1 MNWYILFV
9 AAAIPLVVGFVWYG
23 PLFSKQWL
31 ESIGKT
37 REEME
42 ASKPNMLV
50 TFGCTYLFGLLFA
63 SVLMSLCVHQF
74 SAGGMIGGQPSSDT
88 LPSFAAF
95 MADYGNAFR
104 TFKHGAF
111 HGLLSSLFLS
121 LFFVGVPSLFEQ
133 KGWKYIWIHTGFNIV
148 CGIIMGGLIC
158 QFL

>member
-37 REEME
+37 KEEME

-50 TFGCTYLFGLLFA
+50 TFGCTYIFGLLFA
-63 SVLMSLCVHQF
+63 SVLMQLSIHQMGAYGMVEGVSPDKLGSFNTFMAEFGKQYRWYGHGALHGTIASLC
-74 SAGGMIGGQPSSDT
+74 
-88 LPSFAAF
+88 
-95 MADYGNAFR
+95 
-104 TFKHGAF
+104 
-111 HGLLSSLFLS
+111 LS
-121 LFFVGVPSLFEQ
+121 LFFVGVPALFEQ
-133 KGWKYIWIHTGFNIV
+133 RGWKYIMIHTGFNIV
-148 CGIIMGGLIC
+148 CGIIMGALIC